1 MAQKGGSAV
10 LTPTLAHLVYAP
22 ARQCP
27 GRIMPPP
34 LVRLLRD
41 TEAAPR
47 AAVAGVAKTAS
58 LSAAS
63 VPEAEARPAT
73 LRPILAAMARPASSR
88 PAGGAW
94 AGISRRDARRRPQQW
109 RRYGRRIRRFARFA
123 RVAPGAVTTLRV
135 GLVVRKRA
143 RVRRAAA

>member
-10 LTPTLAHLVYAP
+10 LTPTLAHLVSAP

-73 LRPILAAMARPASSR
+73 LSPILAAMTRPASSR
-88 PAGGAW
+88 PAAGAW
-94 AGISRRDARRRPQQW
+94 ASAPDETRGD
-109 RRYGRRIRRFARFA
+109 GRGSGGGMGGAS
-123 RVAPGAVTTLRV
+123 VASLASPREP
-135 GLVVRKRA
+135 
-143 RVRRAAA
+143 